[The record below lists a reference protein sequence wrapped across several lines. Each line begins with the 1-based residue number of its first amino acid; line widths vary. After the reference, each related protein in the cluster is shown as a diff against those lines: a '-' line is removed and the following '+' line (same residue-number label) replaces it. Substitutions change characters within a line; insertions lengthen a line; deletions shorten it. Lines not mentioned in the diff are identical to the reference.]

1 MSVIVL
7 IFGVLIA
14 LGGIVGVVKPALLLS
29 ALRAWQ
35 GHGRWLVAVI
45 VRLVMGLILIE
56 VAPELRFPVAIKVI
70 GVITFVAGIGLLMIG
85 QKRMDRIIDWF
96 LGVSETFVR
105 NALVLAFL
113 FGIFLV
119 YAAY

>member
-29 ALRAWQ
+29 ALREWQ